1 MKKTLLSLCLIFGI
15 AFFISA
21 SLFAQDAFD
30 DCFEIERLKA
40 KSDGLGAVE
49 SAEQASKVCSL
60 KFGDV
65 KKRDDADS
73 LTTPKETRFFV
84 SLSPFHNAKVTLIN
98 NYSYEYY
105 RSGPGYSSLRFGSGK
120 SESEEKLDRGLGLN
134 LGYNFSKWRVS
145 YNYYTWEIENTKIN
159 NNLVFADYVITN
171 EKLKFYAGVGIG
183 KGTIEDKNSSV
194 SKSGD
199 SIGFKLGL
207 DYFINKNFHLG
218 FGWLESN
225 FKYKIDNS
233 YSNEFTT
240 VIDENNISITVSSY
254 FLNLTTHF

>member
-30 DCFEIERLKA
+30 DCFEIEKLKA

-60 KFGDV
+60 KFGDA
-65 KKRDDADS
+65 KKTDTPES

-98 NYSYEYY
+98 DLIYARRTSCCYY
-105 RSGPGYSSLRFGSGK
+105 YTYGRV
-120 SESEEKLDRGLGLN
+120 ESEEKLDRGLGLN

-145 YNYYTWEIENTKIN
+145 YNYYTWEIENININ
-159 NNLVFADYVITN
+159 NNLVFADYVAAY
-171 EKLKFYAGVGIG
+171 EKLKFYMGVGIG
-183 KGTIEDKNSSV
+183 KGTIENKNISF
-194 SKSGD
+194 SKSGN
-199 SIGFKLGL
+199 SIGFRLGL

-218 FGWLESN
+218 FGWLESD
-225 FKYKIDNS
+225 FQYKTDNS
-233 YSNEFTT
+233 YSNEDIT
-240 VIDENNISITVSSY
+240 VIDENNILLGIHST
-254 FLNLTTHF
+254 FLNLTYSF

>member
-21 SLFAQDAFD
+21 NLFAQDAFD

-40 KSDGLGAVE
+40 KSDGLGAVA

-60 KFGDV
+60 KFGDA
-65 KKRDDADS
+65 KKTDTPES

-84 SLSPFHNAKVTLIN
+84 SLSPFHNAKATLIN
-98 NYSYEYY
+98 DRIYEY
-105 RSGPGYSSLRFGSGK
+105 RSSVVNRNESGQY
-120 SESEEKLDRGLGLN
+120 EFEEKLDRGLGLN

-183 KGTIEDKNSSV
+183 KGTIEDKNSSA
-194 SKSGD
+194 SRRSGD

-207 DYFINKNFHLG
+207 DYSISKEFQLG
-218 FGWLESN
+218 FGFLQSN
-225 FKYKIDNS
+225 FKFKIDNS

-240 VIDENNISITVSSY
+240 VIDENNYSITVSSY

>member
-1 MKKTLLSLCLIFGI
+1 MST
-15 AFFISA
+15 
-21 SLFAQDAFD
+21 
-30 DCFEIERLKA
+30 
-40 KSDGLGAVE
+40 
-49 SAEQASKVCSL
+49 
-60 KFGDV
+60 
-65 KKRDDADS
+65 
-73 LTTPKETRFFV
+73 
-84 SLSPFHNAKVTLIN
+84 LSPFH
-98 NYSYEYY
+98 
-105 RSGPGYSSLRFGSGK
+105 YSSGSYSNRIGSGK
-120 SESEEKLDRGLGLN
+120 AEFKEKLDRGLGLN

-183 KGTIEDKNSSV
+183 KGTTEDKNSSA
-194 SKSGD
+194 SESGD

-207 DYFINKNFHLG
+207 DYSISKEFQLG
-218 FGWLESN
+218 FGFLQSN

-233 YSNEFTT
+233 YSNENTT